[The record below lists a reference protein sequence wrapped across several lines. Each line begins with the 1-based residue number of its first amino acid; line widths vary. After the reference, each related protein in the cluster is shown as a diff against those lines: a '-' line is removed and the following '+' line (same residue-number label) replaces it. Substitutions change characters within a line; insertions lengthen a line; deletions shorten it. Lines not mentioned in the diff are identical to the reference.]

1 MNVRLDG
8 KVALIT
14 GADSG
19 IGRGI
24 ALEYARSG
32 ADVAVHYYSDLT
44 GAEETAAMV
53 RAEGRR
59 ALVLQADVG
68 DHEAVGRMFEA
79 FDTEF
84 GQIDIM
90 VNNAGQGGSGPGSTA
105 EMSPEDFDR
114 VMKTNLYGA
123 FYCTQQAVRRMLD
136 RGQGGRVI
144 HITSVHEE
152 QCGPGGAYSVSKG
165 ALRNLMRSEA
175 NELGP
180 HGITVNGIAPGMIV
194 TPMNWRARDD
204 AEVEAAAA
212 ALIPVR
218 RCGYPDDIANM
229 ATFLASDLA
238 GYCHGSTFFV
248 DGGWM
253 LTYPPV

>member
-19 IGRGI
+19 IGQGI
-24 ALEYARSG
+24 ALEFARSG
-32 ADVAVHYYSDLT
+32 ADVAVHYYSDQS
-44 GAEETAAMV
+44 GAEDTAAQV
-53 RAEGRR
+53 RALGQR
-59 ALVLQADVG
+59 ALVVQADVG
-68 DHEAVGRMFEA
+68 DYAAVGRMFEA
-79 FDTEF
+79 FDAEF

-90 VNNAGQGGSGPGSTA
+90 VNNAGQGGGGSTA
-105 EMSPEDFDR
+105 EMDPADFDR
-114 VMKTNLYGA
+114 VMKTNLYGP
-123 FYCTQQAVRRMLD
+123 FYCSQQAVRRMLARD
-136 RGQGGRVI
+136 QGGRII

-152 QCGPGGAYSVSKG
+152 QCGPGGVYSVSKG
-165 ALRNLMRSEA
+165 ALRNLMRSQA

-180 HGITVNGIAPGMIV
+180 MGITVNGIAPGMIV
-194 TPMNWRARDD
+194 TPMNGKAMADP
-204 AEVEAAAA
+204 EVEAAAA
-212 ALIPVR
+212 ELIPVR
-218 RCGYPDDIANM
+218 RCGYPTDIANM